1 MKYIASVKNQQFT
14 VDINNDGAITIDDEP
29 IDIDFR
35 RLPSGG
41 ITSLLLD
48 NRSISAVVDERG
60 DDWEVLIMGELYSV
74 KVQDERSFRLAQRG
88 GLGIGVDGEAV
99 VKSPMPGIIVAV
111 PVAEGDKV
119 SLGDKVIILES
130 MKMENELRAPCDGVI
145 THVNVSAGASVEKD
159 QALVTISPVEG

>member
-29 IDIDFR
+29 IEIDFR

-88 GLGIGVDGEAV
+88 GPGVGVDGEAV

-119 SLGDKVIILES
+119 SLGDKVVILES

-159 QALVTISPVEG
+159 QALVTISPVED

>member
-29 IDIDFR
+29 IEIDFR

-88 GLGIGVDGEAV
+88 GPGVGVDGEAV

-111 PVAEGDKV
+111 PVAEGDLV
-119 SLGDKVIILES
+119 SLGDKVVILES

-159 QALVTISPVEG
+159 QALVTISPVED